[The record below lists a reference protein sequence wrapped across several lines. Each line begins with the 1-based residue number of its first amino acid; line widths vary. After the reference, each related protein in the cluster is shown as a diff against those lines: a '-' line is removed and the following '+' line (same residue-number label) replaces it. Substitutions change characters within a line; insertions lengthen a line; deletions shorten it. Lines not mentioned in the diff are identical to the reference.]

1 MTGRSSTAGQWMS
14 VVPIWTLVALAGGL
28 LATAGAVRFYID
40 RMEPIQQSYLGMY
53 LRSSIAADVG
63 WETAESTSARE
74 LLREALYGGRFAS
87 DLFRPPLVLG
97 VVLMLVFVAAAVP
110 ADRRRADQRRLGRR
124 LKGAENVGAR
134 LFSRGADGISFRQV
148 SGPAIVIPRALET
161 SHILLAGDTGTGKST
176 LIGEIL
182 ETVARRGETAIVYD
196 PAMEYV
202 TRFLRPE
209 RGDVVLNPVD
219 ARCPY
224 WKPGDEILSDVEAL
238 TLATALFPPRPYE
251 TNTFFTESARGIF
264 AHLLTFDPTAQQLV
278 SWLTNEEALDHQI
291 AGSPHAAILSRTPA
305 QRSGILASLNLVADT
320 LQLCPT
326 PADSVGRWSAAE
338 WAKERQGWVFVT
350 STAETRARLVPLQ
363 TLWLDS
369 LILRMMNHP
378 NKRQTWLAV
387 DELSTLNKLPQLH
400 TAVTEGRKSG
410 LAMVIG
416 FQGRAQMESR
426 YGKDAETMLSQ
437 PATKIFLRA
446 SDAKAAE
453 WASKTIGDVEN
464 ERVSQSRQDGWA
476 TTGTRTYRLE
486 RHVEPLVLPSEIG
499 GLANLTG
506 YIKVGNRV
514 TAMRFPYVDRP
525 AIQPALVP
533 RPPVAR
539 RSTQPPLVTDLV

>member
-1 MTGRSSTAGQWMS
+1 MA
-14 VVPIWTLVALAGGL
+14 
-28 LATAGAVRFYID
+28 
-40 RMEPIQQSYLGMY
+40 
-53 LRSSIAADVG
+53 
-63 WETAESTSARE
+63 ARE
-74 LLREALYGGRFAS
+74 LLREALYGGRFVGE
-87 DLFRPPLVLG
+87 LVRPPIVMG
-97 VVLMLVFVAAAVP
+97 AVLMALFVAAAIP
-110 ADRRRADQRRLGRR
+110 ADRRRADERRIGRR
-124 LKGAENVGAR
+124 LKGAESIGAR
-134 LFSRGADGISFRQV
+134 AFSRGADGIAFRQV
-148 SGPAIVIPRALET
+148 SGPSVVISRALET

-182 ETVARRGETAIVYD
+182 ETVASRGETAIVYD

-202 TRFLRPE
+202 TRFYRPD
-209 RGDVVLNPVD
+209 RGDIILNPVD

-238 TLATALFPPRPYE
+238 TLATALFPPEPYE
-251 TNTFFTESARGIF
+251 TNSFFTKSARGIF

-278 SWLTNEEALDHQI
+278 GWMMNEDALDRQL
-291 AGSPHAAILSRTPA
+291 AGSPQTKILSRTEA
-305 QRSGILASLNLVADT
+305 QRSGVLGSLNLIAET

-326 PADSVGRWSAAE
+326 QADSVGRWSAAD
-338 WAKERQGWVFVT
+338 WAKDRHGWIFIT
-350 STAETRARLVPLQ
+350 STAQTRERLVPLQ

-369 LILRMMNHP
+369 LILRLMNHP
-378 NKRQTWLAV
+378 NGRKAWLAV
-387 DELSTLNKLPQLH
+387 DELATLNKLPQLH
-400 TAVTEGRKSG
+400 TAVTEGRKAN
-410 LAMVIG
+410 LVMVIG

-464 ERVSQSRQDGWA
+464 ERISQSRRDGWA
-476 TTGTRTYRLE
+476 KTSDRTYRLE

-525 AIQPALVP
+525 ALQPALVP

-539 RSTQPPLVTDLV
+539 RTARSEAPPLVTDLV

>member
-1 MTGRSSTAGQWMS
+1 MSTWP
-14 VVPIWTLVALAGGL
+14 VWTLTAISAGL
-28 LATAGAVRFYID
+28 LTTAGAVLFYVSS
-40 RMEPIQQSYLGMY
+40 MAPIQRTYLGSY
-53 LRSSIAADVG
+53 VRSSVAADVG
-63 WETAESTSARE
+63 WIHRDEHLATRD
-74 LLREALYGGRFAS
+74 LLRAALYGGRFLS
-87 DLFRPPLVLG
+87 ELFRPPFMFGGVLAF
-97 VVLMLVFVAAAVP
+97 VFMAGALP
-110 ADRRRADQRRLGRR
+110 LDRRRAMQRRSGRR
-124 LKGAENVGAR
+124 LKGAEHVSVR
-134 LFSRGADGISFRQV
+134 RFSSGGDGLAFRQV
-148 SGPAIVIPRALET
+148 SGPSVVIPRALET

-176 LIGEIL
+176 LIAEIL
-182 ETVARRGETAIVYD
+182 ETVSSRGETAIVYD

-202 TRFLRPE
+202 TRFYRPE
-209 RGDVVLNPVD
+209 RGDVILNPVD
-219 ARCPY
+219 ARAPY

-251 TNTFFTESARGIF
+251 SNTFFTESARGIF

-278 SWLTNEEALDHQI
+278 GWLTNEEALDHQI

-326 PADSVGRWSAAE
+326 QADSVGRWSAAE
-338 WAKERQGWVFVT
+338 WAKDRRGWVFVT

-400 TAVTEGRKSG
+400 TAVTEGRKSA

-453 WASKTIGDVEN
+453 WASKTIGDVEL

-476 TTGTRTYRLE
+476 KTGTRTYRLE
-486 RHVEPLVLPSEIG
+486 RHVEPLVLPSEIS

-506 YIKVGNRV
+506 WMKVGNRV
-514 TAMRFPYVDRP
+514 TALRFPYVERP
-525 AIQPALVP
+525 ATQPAIVA

-539 RSTQPPLVTDLV
+539 RSAQPPLVTDLV

>member
-14 VVPIWTLVALAGGL
+14 VVPVWTLVAFLAGL
-28 LATAGAVRFYID
+28 MVTAGSVMVYVD
-40 RMEPIQQSYLGMY
+40 RMAPIQQAYLGMY
-53 LRSSIAADVG
+53 TRSSIAADLRWKVD
-63 WETAESTSARE
+63 ESTAARE
-74 LLREALYGGRFAS
+74 LLREALYGGRFVS
-87 DLFRPPLVLG
+87 ELLRPPLVLG
-97 VVLMLVFVAAAVP
+97 AILMVVFVLAAVP
-110 ADRRRADQRRLGRR
+110 ADRRRADERRIGRR
-124 LKGAENVGAR
+124 IKGAEKTAAR
-134 LFSRGADGISFRQV
+134 VFSKGADGISFRQV
-148 SGPAIVIPRALET
+148 SGPAVVIPRSLET

-476 TTGTRTYRLE
+476 KTGTRTYRLE